1 MDYKRSDYLTFGRPQ
16 ITEDEIAEVS
26 DTLRSGWI
34 GTGPKVKAFEQQ
46 FAEYVGTRHAVA
58 VGSCTAAL
66 HLSLIVAGIGP
77 GDEVITTPLTFC
89 ATANA
94 ILHVGA
100 VPVFVDIDPETMNID
115 VDQIERAI
123 TPRTKAVVPVHFAGR
138 PVDIS
143 GLRQI
148 AEIHGLIV
156 IEDAAHA
163 IEAVSNAGK
172 VGVTG
177 DLTCFSFY
185 VTKNLTT
192 GEGGMV
198 TTERDDW
205 AEKLRT
211 YSLHGLSRD
220 AWARFS
226 KSGNAHYQVLCPGFK
241 YNMTDIQA
249 SLGLHQF
256 ARLQM
261 NLVRRAEIWARYDDA
276 FSDLPIHLPL
286 PPAANTV
293 NARHLYTILID
304 HDGVGMDR
312 DGFRDALHTMNIGS
326 GVHYIGLHLHP
337 YYEGLMDCR
346 PEDFPNTTYVS
357 SRTLS
362 LPMGAGL
369 SDRDVDDVIGAVRA
383 IVGRRF
389 ISDATPRALLK
400 TA

>member
-1 MDYKRSDYLTFGRPQ
+1 LDYKRSDYLTFGKPQ
-16 ITEDEIAEVS
+16 ITEDEIAEVA

-34 GTGPKVKAFEQQ
+34 GTGPKVRAFEEQ
-46 FAEYVGTRHAVA
+46 FAEYVGARHAVA

-66 HLSLIVAGIGP
+66 HLSLIVSGIGP

-115 VDQIERAI
+115 IDQLEQAI
-123 TPRTKAVVPVHFAGR
+123 TPRTKAIVPVHFAGR
-138 PVDIS
+138 PIDIA

-148 AEIHGLIV
+148 ANSHGLHI

-163 IEAVSNAGK
+163 IEAVSNGGK
-172 VGVTG
+172 VGATG
-177 DLTCFSFY
+177 DSTCFSFY

-220 AWARFS
+220 AWSRFS
-226 KSGNAHYQVLCPGFK
+226 KSGNAHYQVMCPGYK

-256 ARLQM
+256 ARLQK
-261 NLVRRAEIWARYDDA
+261 NHERRAEIWDRYDDA
-276 FSDLPIHLPL
+276 FSDLPIQTPL
-286 PPAANTV
+286 SPEVGTIH
-293 NARHLYTILID
+293 ARHLYTVLID
-304 HDGVGMDR
+304 GSDVGMDR

-337 YYEGLMDCR
+337 YYEQLVGCG
-346 PEDFPNTTYVS
+346 PEDYPNATHVS
-357 SRTLS
+357 ERTLS
-362 LPMGAGL
+362 LPLGAGM
-369 SDRDVDDVIGAVRA
+369 SDRDIDDVIGAVRA
-383 IVGRRF
+383 IVGRKS
-389 ISDATPRALLK
+389 IGIAAPSALL
-400 TA
+400 TPA